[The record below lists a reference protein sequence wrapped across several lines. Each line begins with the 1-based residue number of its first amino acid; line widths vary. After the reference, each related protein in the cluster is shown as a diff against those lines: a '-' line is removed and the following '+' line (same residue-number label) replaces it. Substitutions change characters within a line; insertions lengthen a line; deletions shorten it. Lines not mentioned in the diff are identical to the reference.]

1 MRRMLLAS
9 CAVIALVSALALSPQ
24 GAHAQTF
31 TARPAHSLN
40 TRVAAHPATALSAD
54 CPECD
59 GQDPFTYLDPNG
71 IACAH
76 DQAKTVS
83 GTDVPYGE
91 VLNVYSYA
99 CGTNWAITIQ
109 NNSSYIANAN
119 ITRADGEHYDGTWYG
134 SFVYS
139 PMVYAPYL
147 AAQACGSINNA
158 PGGCSAW
165 V

>member
-1 MRRMLLAS
+1 MRRLSLVL
-9 CAVIALVSALALSPQ
+9 CAVVALIGAIAISPK

-31 TARPAHSLN
+31 TAHSVHNLN
-40 TRVAAHPATALSAD
+40 QTHPAAALVVD
-54 CPECD
+54 CPDCD
-59 GQDPFTYLDPNG
+59 GQDPYHYNPGGFAAPCYQQG
-71 IACAH
+71 ARI
-76 DQAKTVS
+76 VS
-83 GTDVPYGE
+83 SAVFQTQDILI
-91 VLNVYSYA
+91 LNVYSDG
-99 CGTNWAITIQ
+99 CGTNWAEIHQGGTG
-109 NNSSYIANAN
+109 IANAN

-158 PGGCSAW
+158 PGGCSTW